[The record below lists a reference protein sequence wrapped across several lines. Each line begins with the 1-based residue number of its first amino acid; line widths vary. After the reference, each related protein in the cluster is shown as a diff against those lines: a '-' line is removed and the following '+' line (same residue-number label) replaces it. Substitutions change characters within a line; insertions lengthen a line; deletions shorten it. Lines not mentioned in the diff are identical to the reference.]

1 MTSSPS
7 PKSNAPLLVV
17 LGLVVVAIL
26 VGASFMAG
34 RFFNRTASTGPQGLD
49 LPDGAV
55 GFGPGGGPGAGGDT
69 FSVELQV
76 TRAPELPQMRADV
89 IGMFLSREDNRLFLS
104 TGNMGFAMTDGGDIA
119 QSKGDGPPI
128 EVVVTQDT
136 KVYRET
142 TQLDPNQPPTG
153 PIQQKVGA
161 GSLDE
166 ITENTGVLV
175 WGRRTGDRVIAD
187 VLMYSQPMVFRAPGP

>member
-1 MTSSPS
+1 MTPSPS

-17 LGLVVVAIL
+17 LGLGVVAVL
-26 VGASFMAG
+26 VGASFLAG
-34 RFFNRTASTGPQGLD
+34 RFFNRTTATGPQGLD

-55 GFGPGGGPGAGGDT
+55 GFGGGGGPGEDT

-76 TRAPELPQMRADV
+76 TRAPELPQLPPEV
-89 IGMFLSREDNRLFLS
+89 IGLFLSREDNRLFLS
-104 TGNMGFAMTDGGDIA
+104 TGNMGFAMTDGGDIS
-119 QSKGDGPPI
+119 QSKGDGPPV

-142 TQLDPNQPPTG
+142 TQLDPGQPPTG

-166 ITENTGVLV
+166 ITENTGVIV